1 MSGMIRRL
9 RWKIV
14 GISMLFVT
22 LVLAAVFTGVMLTAR
37 SSLEQSST
45 RQLEKALRGEGY
57 NGQNGQPCFVTEVYS
72 SGTVRVMGS
81 SYYQISEEDLLALV
95 QECLSQQEE
104 SGLLTEE
111 FAASLGHAGIAV
123 LLYLRAYHAVEVTQ
137 CFTKIRKEIE
147 NQRDLFWNVQATVC
161 LGSRRDSLE
170 QAGESMR
177 EALWLCRD
185 RLCRPQSWRDAAL
198 EMPDLARRYQ
208 MDASRK
214 KSFQVAA
221 ECLDEVRFVQ
231 ELEESCRTVEALP
244 DLNGQMVEDWFRQV
258 LEACLYGMRQS
269 GETEAPLEEE
279 MDKRFWHCTDM
290 AAVYRLLRQG
300 IQAEIQR
307 LKEAKALR
315 EMRPITEA
323 KHYIQQHYQEALRL
337 EDVSTAVGF
346 NATYFS
352 TLFKKETGQNFMD
365 YLTELRISKAKELLC
380 G

>member
-1 MSGMIRRL
+1 M
-9 RWKIV
+9 
-14 GISMLFVT
+14 
-22 LVLAAVFTGVMLTAR
+22 
-37 SSLEQSST
+37 
-45 RQLEKALRGEGY
+45 
-57 NGQNGQPCFVTEVYS
+57 
-72 SGTVRVMGS
+72 
-81 SYYQISEEDLLALV
+81 
-95 QECLSQQEE
+95 
-104 SGLLTEE
+104 
-111 FAASLGHAGIAV
+111 
-123 LLYLRAYHAVEVTQ
+123 LYLRAYHAVEVTQ

-170 QAGESMR
+170 QVGESMR

-380 G
+380 GEELSVQDVAEQVGYRDLKYFSRLFKKLTGVSPSDYKKLYK

>member
-1 MSGMIRRL
+1 M
-9 RWKIV
+9 
-14 GISMLFVT
+14 
-22 LVLAAVFTGVMLTAR
+22 
-37 SSLEQSST
+37 
-45 RQLEKALRGEGY
+45 
-57 NGQNGQPCFVTEVYS
+57 
-72 SGTVRVMGS
+72 
-81 SYYQISEEDLLALV
+81 
-95 QECLSQQEE
+95 
-104 SGLLTEE
+104 
-111 FAASLGHAGIAV
+111 
-123 LLYLRAYHAVEVTQ
+123 LYLRAYHAVEVTQ

-380 G
+380 GEELSVQDVAEQVGYRDLKYFSRLFKKLTGVSPSDYKKLYK

>member
-1 MSGMIRRL
+1 MRR
-9 RWKIV
+9 
-14 GISMLFVT
+14 
-22 LVLAAVFTGVMLTAR
+22 
-37 SSLEQSST
+37 
-45 RQLEKALRGEGY
+45 
-57 NGQNGQPCFVTEVYS
+57 
-72 SGTVRVMGS
+72 
-81 SYYQISEEDLLALV
+81 
-95 QECLSQQEE
+95 E

-170 QAGESMR
+170 QVGESMR

-337 EDVSTAVGF
+337 EDVSTPEGF

-380 G
+380 GEELSVQDVAEQVGYRDLKYFSRLFKKLTGVSPSDYKKLYK

>member
-1 MSGMIRRL
+1 M
-9 RWKIV
+9 
-14 GISMLFVT
+14 
-22 LVLAAVFTGVMLTAR
+22 
-37 SSLEQSST
+37 
-45 RQLEKALRGEGY
+45 
-57 NGQNGQPCFVTEVYS
+57 
-72 SGTVRVMGS
+72 
-81 SYYQISEEDLLALV
+81 
-95 QECLSQQEE
+95 
-104 SGLLTEE
+104 
-111 FAASLGHAGIAV
+111 

-170 QAGESMR
+170 QVGESMR

-380 G
+380 GEELSVQDVAEQVGYRDLKYFSRLFKKLTGVSPSDYKKLYK

>member
-1 MSGMIRRL
+1 
-9 RWKIV
+9 
-14 GISMLFVT
+14 
-22 LVLAAVFTGVMLTAR
+22 
-37 SSLEQSST
+37 
-45 RQLEKALRGEGY
+45 
-57 NGQNGQPCFVTEVYS
+57 
-72 SGTVRVMGS
+72 MGRNS
-81 SYYQISEEDLLALV
+81 
-95 QECLSQQEE
+95 
-104 SGLLTEE
+104 EE

-279 MDKRFWHCTDM
+279 MDKRFWNCTDM

-380 G
+380 GEELSVQDVAEQVGYRDLKYFSRLFKKLTGVSPSDYKKLYK

>member
-1 MSGMIRRL
+1 M
-9 RWKIV
+9 
-14 GISMLFVT
+14 
-22 LVLAAVFTGVMLTAR
+22 
-37 SSLEQSST
+37 
-45 RQLEKALRGEGY
+45 
-57 NGQNGQPCFVTEVYS
+57 
-72 SGTVRVMGS
+72 
-81 SYYQISEEDLLALV
+81 
-95 QECLSQQEE
+95 
-104 SGLLTEE
+104 
-111 FAASLGHAGIAV
+111 
-123 LLYLRAYHAVEVTQ
+123 TQ

-170 QAGESMR
+170 QVGESMR

-380 G
+380 GEELSVQDVAEQVGYRDLKYFSRLFKKLTGVSPSDYKKLYK

>member
-1 MSGMIRRL
+1 MRHALEIVRR
-9 RWKIV
+9 
-14 GISMLFVT
+14 
-22 LVLAAVFTGVMLTAR
+22 
-37 SSLEQSST
+37 
-45 RQLEKALRGEGY
+45 
-57 NGQNGQPCFVTEVYS
+57 
-72 SGTVRVMGS
+72 
-81 SYYQISEEDLLALV
+81 
-95 QECLSQQEE
+95 E

-161 LGSRRDSLE
+161 LGIRRDSLE
-170 QAGESMR
+170 QVGESMR

-231 ELEESCRTVEALP
+231 ELEESCRTVEAP

-323 KHYIQQHYQEALRL
+323 KHYIQQHYQRPLRWS
-337 EDVSTAVGF
+337 DA
-346 NATYFS
+346 ATSRRQRHLFS
-352 TLFKKETGQNFMD
+352 HCSKTGRNHG
-365 YLTELRISKAKELLC
+365 LSVRLRISKLKRRCGEELSVQDVAEQVGYRDLKYFSRLFKKLT
-380 G
+380 GVSPSDYKKLYK

>member
-1 MSGMIRRL
+1 M
-9 RWKIV
+9 
-14 GISMLFVT
+14 
-22 LVLAAVFTGVMLTAR
+22 
-37 SSLEQSST
+37 
-45 RQLEKALRGEGY
+45 
-57 NGQNGQPCFVTEVYS
+57 
-72 SGTVRVMGS
+72 
-81 SYYQISEEDLLALV
+81 
-95 QECLSQQEE
+95 
-104 SGLLTEE
+104 
-111 FAASLGHAGIAV
+111 
-123 LLYLRAYHAVEVTQ
+123 LYLRAYHAVEVTQ

-323 KHYIQQHYQEALRL
+323 KHYIPQHYQEALRL

-380 G
+380 GEELSVQDVAEQVGYRDLKYFSRLFKKLTGVSPSDYKKLYK

>member
-1 MSGMIRRL
+1 M
-9 RWKIV
+9 
-14 GISMLFVT
+14 
-22 LVLAAVFTGVMLTAR
+22 
-37 SSLEQSST
+37 
-45 RQLEKALRGEGY
+45 
-57 NGQNGQPCFVTEVYS
+57 
-72 SGTVRVMGS
+72 
-81 SYYQISEEDLLALV
+81 
-95 QECLSQQEE
+95 
-104 SGLLTEE
+104 
-111 FAASLGHAGIAV
+111 
-123 LLYLRAYHAVEVTQ
+123 LYLRAYHAVEVTQ

-244 DLNGQMVEDWFRQV
+244 DLNGQMGEDWFCQV

-380 G
+380 GEELSVQDVAEQVGYRDLKYFSRLFKKLTGVSPSDYKKLYK

>member
-1 MSGMIRRL
+1 
-9 RWKIV
+9 
-14 GISMLFVT
+14 
-22 LVLAAVFTGVMLTAR
+22 
-37 SSLEQSST
+37 
-45 RQLEKALRGEGY
+45 
-57 NGQNGQPCFVTEVYS
+57 
-72 SGTVRVMGS
+72 MGRNS
-81 SYYQISEEDLLALV
+81 
-95 QECLSQQEE
+95 
-104 SGLLTEE
+104 EE

-170 QAGESMR
+170 QVGESMR

-380 G
+380 GEELSVQDVAEQVGYRDLKYFSRLFKKLTGVSPSDYKKLYK

>member
-1 MSGMIRRL
+1 M
-9 RWKIV
+9 
-14 GISMLFVT
+14 
-22 LVLAAVFTGVMLTAR
+22 
-37 SSLEQSST
+37 
-45 RQLEKALRGEGY
+45 
-57 NGQNGQPCFVTEVYS
+57 
-72 SGTVRVMGS
+72 
-81 SYYQISEEDLLALV
+81 
-95 QECLSQQEE
+95 
-104 SGLLTEE
+104 
-111 FAASLGHAGIAV
+111 
-123 LLYLRAYHAVEVTQ
+123 EVTQ

-170 QAGESMR
+170 QVGESMR

-380 G
+380 GEELSVQDVAEQVGYRDLKYFSRLFKKNAGISPSDYKKMYQ